1 MKIRTRI
8 AFWNVRTLSDDSRL
22 AQAEAVMLGYN
33 LQILGLSEVRRHGF
47 GELRTSRGLTLL
59 YSGKENEAD
68 VREYGVGLL
77 LSNVA
82 KKSLVDWKPISDR
95 IMYARFN
102 SRVRKISI
110 VQCYAPTNASSEDT
124 KDDFYN
130 ALNATLRSI
139 KRQDIVIV
147 MGDLNAKVGRVNA
160 GRERHMGTQG
170 LGVCNENGDRF
181 IDFCQ
186 NHDLTIGGTLFIHGD
201 HHKYTWNSQY
211 CRIQNSLQILYKN
224 FFLR

>member
-1 MKIRTRI
+1 
-8 AFWNVRTLSDDSRL
+8 
-22 AQAEAVMLGYN
+22 MLGYN

-59 YSGKENEAD
+59 YSGKENEED

-130 ALNATLRSI
+130 ALNA
-139 KRQDIVIV
+139 
-147 MGDLNAKVGRVNA
+147 GWEG
-160 GRERHMGTQG
+160 
-170 LGVCNENGDRF
+170 
-181 IDFCQ
+181 
-186 NHDLTIGGTLFIHGD
+186 
-201 HHKYTWNSQY
+201 
-211 CRIQNSLQILYKN
+211 
-224 FFLR
+224 

>member
-1 MKIRTRI
+1 
-8 AFWNVRTLSDDSRL
+8 
-22 AQAEAVMLGYN
+22 MLGYN

-59 YSGKENEAD
+59 YSGKENEED

-147 MGDLNAKVGRVNA
+147 MGDLNAKVEG
-160 GRERHMGTQG
+160 
-170 LGVCNENGDRF
+170 
-181 IDFCQ
+181 
-186 NHDLTIGGTLFIHGD
+186 
-201 HHKYTWNSQY
+201 
-211 CRIQNSLQILYKN
+211 
-224 FFLR
+224 

>member
-1 MKIRTRI
+1 
-8 AFWNVRTLSDDSRL
+8 
-22 AQAEAVMLGYN
+22 MLGYN

-59 YSGKENEAD
+59 YSGKENEED

-139 KRQDIVIV
+139 KRQDIVFV
-147 MGDLNAKVGRVNA
+147 MGDLNAKVEG
-160 GRERHMGTQG
+160 
-170 LGVCNENGDRF
+170 
-181 IDFCQ
+181 
-186 NHDLTIGGTLFIHGD
+186 
-201 HHKYTWNSQY
+201 
-211 CRIQNSLQILYKN
+211 
-224 FFLR
+224 